1 MTTEN
6 LTTPVK
12 KQRSNFNLVGEV
24 KLNDY
29 SFKKDI
35 ISEKSGYQYSSMNI
49 GVNVGNGLV
58 LYSEGMGGF
67 FPQEKDNKGAS
78 RPNRMY
84 VNDKDDFTNHYD
96 ISFVDRFDETIIGQV
111 NEMNF
116 FNVGIEKEF
125 NIVDGEKVYTDN
137 IIRKKFLSEYDM
149 VNYLSE
155 NLENGM
161 VVNISGNVEYSVYND
176 EVQSR
181 KKIKNIYLSKKPK
194 EEYKATFTQT
204 ILLNKDSIDKKIE
217 NDEVTIYA
225 QVPEYVG
232 KIGNTPVKKTLVFPQ
247 TYTIPLTD
255 GTKKLMTKY
264 MKAKKGKIT
273 EITMEGEYKSSVV
286 VGEVNEDELS
296 PDMKELVDMGLFTLE
311 DAMEKQNQVIKGDR
325 GTEVLMLRKP
335 HVKQGQGENS
345 GVIINYVLDKYDETD
360 LLTHYMFSDEV
371 KEEKI
376 TEVPKQDGLEEGDV
390 VVDAE
395 DSDWLNEL

>member
-1 MTTEN
+1 
-6 LTTPVK
+6 
-12 KQRSNFNLVGEV
+12 
-24 KLNDY
+24 
-29 SFKKDI
+29 
-35 ISEKSGYQYSSMNI
+35 
-49 GVNVGNGLV
+49 
-58 LYSEGMGGF
+58 
-67 FPQEKDNKGAS
+67 
-78 RPNRMY
+78 
-84 VNDKDDFTNHYD
+84 
-96 ISFVDRFDETIIGQV
+96 
-111 NEMNF
+111 
-116 FNVGIEKEF
+116 
-125 NIVDGEKVYTDN
+125 
-137 IIRKKFLSEYDM
+137 
-149 VNYLSE
+149 
-155 NLENGM
+155 M

-335 HVKQGQGENS
+335 HVKKGQGENS